1 MSIDR
6 LSYDTGVL
14 LGALRVPYK
23 ITNIIKN
30 VTTQFIIQDFGV
42 IVSVFSPE
50 NYTTVDER
58 LDSTFKGWRK
68 VFVTNSE
75 DLNVKRYEI
84 IWALMKSGYMK
95 WLRFQY
101 SAQFSNIL
109 ETDGLGNR
117 IIKERIDRW
126 NDLPKYKFLIQDN
139 IIAKNMPIRQLLSK
153 DPSFFDYMP

>member
-139 IIAKNMPIRQLLSK
+139 IIEKNMPIRQLLSK

>member
-84 IWALMKSGYMK
+84 I
-95 WLRFQY
+95 
-101 SAQFSNIL
+101 
-109 ETDGLGNR
+109 
-117 IIKERIDRW
+117 
-126 NDLPKYKFLIQDN
+126 
-139 IIAKNMPIRQLLSK
+139 
-153 DPSFFDYMP
+153 